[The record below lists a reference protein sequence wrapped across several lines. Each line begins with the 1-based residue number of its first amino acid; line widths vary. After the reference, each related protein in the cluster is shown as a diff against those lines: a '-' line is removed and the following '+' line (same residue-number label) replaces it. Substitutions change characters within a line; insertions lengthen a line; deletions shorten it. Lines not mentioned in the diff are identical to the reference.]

1 MRGAERKNKEREVEE
16 SGREWKRVEGW
27 GGKEREK
34 DTGKD
39 GKIEKREI

>member
-27 GGKEREK
+27 EEKDREK

-39 GKIEKREI
+39 GKMGKREI